1 LKIWWSYSGATVS
14 HLFPLKNLDFP
25 IEKAKRRWMIADG
38 CRCVIAKFN
47 AAKVSSVRQVGLAI
61 YGRRV
66 KGHAAIAGFTT
77 S

>member
-1 LKIWWSYSGATVS
+1 
-14 HLFPLKNLDFP
+14 
-25 IEKAKRRWMIADG
+25 MIADG
-38 CRCVIAKFN
+38 CHCVIAKFN
-47 AAKVSSVRQVGLAI
+47 AAKVSSVRQVGLVI